1 MFKALED
8 LKDEG
13 RTEGRAQG
21 KAEFI
26 ITLLKEYGV
35 LPKKLKSKILKQT
48 NLQVLDEW
56 FMLAIHTKSVD
67 EFVRQSHI
75 EI

>member
-1 MFKALED
+1 MCKAIED
-8 LKDEG
+8 LKN
-13 RTEGRAQG
+13 EGRAEG
-21 KAEFI
+21 KAEGKAESI
-26 ITLLKEYGV
+26 IILLKEYGV

-56 FMLAIHTKSVD
+56 FMLAIHTRSVD

>member
-8 LKDEG
+8 LKD
-13 RTEGRAQG
+13 EGRAQG

-35 LPKKLKSKILKQT
+35 LPKKLKSKILKQE